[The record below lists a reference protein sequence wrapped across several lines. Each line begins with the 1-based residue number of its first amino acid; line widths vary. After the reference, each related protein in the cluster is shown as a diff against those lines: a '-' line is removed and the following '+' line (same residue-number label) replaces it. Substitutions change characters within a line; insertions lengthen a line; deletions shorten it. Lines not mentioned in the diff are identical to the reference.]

1 MQWRKSSYSAN
12 EGDCVEVAV
21 LPDGSRALRDSKNTD
36 GPMLQFT
43 ADEWR
48 AFIHRVKA
56 GEPGN

>member
-21 LPDGSRALRDSKNTD
+21 LPDDSRAIRDSKNPD

-48 AFIHRVKA
+48 AFIRRVKT